1 MWSPAYPT
9 HVRRPIEPTR
19 STDTDLRSSAMAER
33 LVLHIG
39 TQKSGTTYLQRV
51 LAALAPVLRKKGVLY
66 PTRLVG
72 KREIYNHEAA
82 AYGLLGT
89 ESFPWVPR
97 HRAEAQ
103 RDSWQALVDK
113 VGRWDGTAIVSG
125 EALSVIDASAAR
137 RLVESLGVQRTDII
151 ITARDLGRVLPSS
164 WQQHIRNGRSTPF
177 STYIRQLDQRRGDS
191 TCADRRARWEADPD
205 QTFWRAYAIGAL
217 AERWAI
223 STSSVHVVGVPRSGA
238 DTNELWRRFVAA
250 TGLSDIAPDTAPE
263 VDLVAAN
270 IGITEPETLVLA
282 GLNRALEAGELPE
295 PRRRAIRGRIV
306 REAFVHRDHRGR
318 RVALPAEWIE
328 RVRTWTEEDMAELD
342 ATEATLTG
350 DRSDLLVDADAT
362 TSEDID
368 AESVADA
375 AGVALALLGG
385 LLPTDPPAEE
395 PKGRRARRGDT
406 SRR

>member
-1 MWSPAYPT
+1 
-9 HVRRPIEPTR
+9 
-19 STDTDLRSSAMAER
+19 MAER

-51 LAALAPVLRKKGVLY
+51 LAALSPKLRKNGVLY

-103 RDSWQALVDK
+103 RDSWLALTDK
-113 VGRWDGTAIVSG
+113 VSRWDGTAVVSG
-125 EALSVIDASAAR
+125 EALSVIDANAAE
-137 RLVESLGVQRTDII
+137 RLVESLGVARTDVV

-177 STYIRQLDQRRGDS
+177 SAYVRQLDERRGS
-191 TCADRRARWEADPD
+191 GTSADRRSRWEADPD

-217 AERWAI
+217 AQRWAPYA
-223 STSSVHVVGVPRSGA
+223 SSIQVIGVPRSGS
-238 DTNELWRRFVAA
+238 DTMELWRRFVAA
-250 TGLSDIAPDTAPE
+250 TSLAEATPDTAPD

-282 GLNRALEAGELPE
+282 GLNRAFEAGDLPE

-306 REAFVHRDHRGR
+306 REAFVSRDQRGR
-318 RVALPAEWIE
+318 RVALPQEWTD
-328 RVRTWTEEDMAELD
+328 RVRTWAEQDVTELEETQAV
-342 ATEATLTG
+342 LTG
-350 DRSDLLVDADAT
+350 DRTDLLVDPGST
-362 TSEDID
+362 TSEGVDSEAI
-368 AESVADA
+368 AEA
-375 AGVALALLGG
+375 AGAALALLGG
-385 LLPTDPPAEE
+385 LLPSEPAPEVHR
-395 PKGRRARRGDT
+395 GRKRKRGGEHLP
-406 SRR
+406 